1 VTTIKSGWPGVLW
14 LRLPVHHPS
23 PAPIILHQLRQSSIM
38 QSFIIAKISSSQIS
52 PSDYHD
58 ESEPANEIL
67 DMPPPG
73 PILVEPTA
81 GIWPNRIPT
90 SQERESILQRG
101 IIYIQKILQF
111 KVQCPSSQDRV
122 WYEQFPRFTQRQ
134 YTERTIPDSSNQPGR
149 VELSEDI
156 ARSYGCVS
164 GKSAAERIRLQETL
178 CIIYAR
184 SGALMRAEDFL
195 CCS

>member
-23 PAPIILHQLRQSSIM
+23 PAPIILHQLRQPSIM
-38 QSFIIAKISSSQIS
+38 QSFIAKISSQAK
-52 PSDYHD
+52 YH
-58 ESEPANEIL
+58 PPTTANEIL
-67 DMPPPG
+67 NMPPPG
-73 PILVEPTA
+73 SILVEPTA

-90 SQERESILQRG
+90 PQERESILQRG
-101 IIYIQKILQF
+101 IIYIQKILQS
-111 KVQCPSSQDRV
+111 KVQCPSGQDRV

-134 YTERTIPDSSNQPGR
+134 YTERTIPGSSNQPGR

>member
-1 VTTIKSGWPGVLW
+1 
-14 LRLPVHHPS
+14 
-23 PAPIILHQLRQSSIM
+23 M
-38 QSFIIAKISSSQIS
+38 QSFIAKRSSSQIS

-58 ESEPANEIL
+58 ESESANEIL

-81 GIWPNRIPT
+81 GFWPYQIATP
-90 SQERESILQRG
+90 QERESILQRG
-101 IIYIQKILQF
+101 IIDIQKILQS
-111 KVQCPSSQDRV
+111 KVQCLSGQDRV
-122 WYEQFPRFTQRQ
+122 WHQQVPRFVQRQ
-134 YTERTIPDSSNQPGR
+134 YTERTIPGSSNQPGR

-156 ARSYGCVS
+156 ARSYGYIS
-164 GKSAAERIRLQETL
+164 GESAAERIRLQETL

-184 SGALMRAEDFL
+184 SGAMMRAEDFL